1 MTSVLRDPRDDQ
13 DDQVESDEEFRA
25 TLRAFLTD
33 HQPGRRPKDP
43 AERLLWQKAWLATLF
58 DAGYAGPSWPREHG
72 GMDLGFAR
80 QVIYQEEYARAK
92 VPGPLGTG
100 LGIAA
105 PTLIKYGTPE
115 QKQRFLRPML
125 RGDSVWAQ
133 GYSEPEAGSDLPALR
148 TTARRE
154 GGGPDDPGA
163 HYAVNGQKVWNSSAD
178 IADILFTLV
187 RTGTPDSRH
196 EGISYLLI
204 DAHAPGVTVR
214 PLRDLTGDAHF
225 CEIFLDDV
233 RVPVANRIGAENGGW
248 PLVRT
253 SLGHE
258 RAAGAMNQAALYRRV
273 LDELIELAHE
283 RGATADPL
291 VRDRL
296 ADFEIRVQ
304 IMRLTGMRTIADI
317 MAKGEPGPASSTSR
331 LFIVTFEQELH
342 EFALEMLG
350 AYGILGRRDPHAVQR
365 GRWVW
370 GFLRT
375 RASSIGAGTAE
386 IQRNTIAEQVLG
398 LPRDPVLPAVG
409 RMK

>member
-1 MTSVLRDPRDDQ
+1 MSSADD
-13 DDQVESDEEFRA
+13 FRA
-25 TLRAFLTD
+25 ALRAFLTE
-33 HQPGRRPKDP
+33 HHPGRRPKDP
-43 AERLLWQKAWLATLF
+43 VARLAWQKAWLATLF
-58 DAGYAGPSWPREHG
+58 DAGYAGPGWPRAYG
-72 GMDLGFAR
+72 GMDLDFAR
-80 QVIYQEEYARAK
+80 QVIYQEEYARAR

-105 PTLIKYGTPE
+105 PTLITYGTPG
-115 QKQRFLRPML
+115 QKERFLRPML

-154 GGGPDDPGA
+154 GDA
-163 HYAVNGQKVWNSSAD
+163 YVVNGQKVWTSSAD
-178 IADILFTLV
+178 IADVLFTLV
-187 RTGTPDSRH
+187 RTGPPGSRQD
-196 EGISYLLI
+196 GISYLLI
-204 DAHAPGVTVR
+204 DAHAPGVEVR

-225 CEIFLDDV
+225 CEIFFDDV
-233 RVPVANRIGAENGGW
+233 RVPVDDRIGPENGGW

-273 LDELIELAHE
+273 LDELVELAHE

-296 ADFEIRVQ
+296 ADFEIRVT

-317 MAKGEPGPASSTSR
+317 LAKGEPGPASSTAR

-342 EFALEMLG
+342 EFALELLG
-350 AYGILGRRDPHAVQR
+350 PYGTLGRHDPHAVQR

-375 RASSIGAGTAE
+375 RASTIGAGTAE

-398 LPRDPVLPAVG
+398 LPRDPVTPTTG
-409 RMK
+409 RTP

>member
-1 MTSVLRDPRDDQ
+1 MTSTSIQ
-13 DDQVESDEEFRA
+13 DGHPVETDEQFRVR
-25 TLRAFLTD
+25 LRAFLAD
-33 HQPGRRPKDP
+33 NRPGRRPKDP
-43 AERLLWQKAWLATLF
+43 AERLSWQKAWLATLF
-58 DAGYAGPSWPREHG
+58 DAGFAGPSWPREYG
-72 GMDLGFAR
+72 GMDLSFAQ
-80 QVIYQEEYARAK
+80 QVIYQEEYARAR
-92 VPGPLGTG
+92 VPRPLGTG

-105 PTLIKYGTPE
+105 PTIIKYGSPE
-115 QKQRFLRPML
+115 QKERFLRPML
-125 RGDSVWAQ
+125 RGDKVWAQ
-133 GYSEPEAGSDLPALR
+133 GYSEPGAGSDLPALR

-154 GGGPDDPGA
+154 GGGPDDPDA
-163 HYAVNGQKVWNSSAD
+163 EYVVNGQKVWNSAAD

-187 RTGTPDSRH
+187 RTGPAGSRQ

-204 DAHAPGVTVR
+204 DANTPGVSVR

-225 CEIFLDDV
+225 CEIFFTDV
-233 RVPVANRIGAENGGW
+233 RVPVANRIGEENGGW

-296 ADFEIRVQ
+296 ADFEMRVR

-342 EFALEMLG
+342 EFALDLLG
-350 AYGILGRRDPHAVQR
+350 GYGILDRNDPHAVQR

-375 RASSIGAGTAE
+375 RASSIGAGTTE

-398 LPRDPVLPAVG
+398 LPRDPSMPSAG
-409 RMK
+409 KSR

>member
-1 MTSVLRDPRDDQ
+1 MTTTVQTPPADD
-13 DDQVESDEEFRA
+13 VETDEEFRA
-25 TLRAFLTD
+25 RLRAFLTG
-33 HQPGRRPKDP
+33 HHPGRRPKDP
-43 AERLLWQKAWLATLF
+43 AERLAWQKSWLATLF
-58 DAGYAGPSWPREHG
+58 DAGFAGPSWPRAYG
-72 GMDLGFAR
+72 GMALSFAR
-80 QVIYQEEYARAK
+80 QVIYQEEYARAR

-105 PTLIKYGTPE
+105 PTIVKYGTAE
-115 QKQRFLRPML
+115 QKERFLRPML
-125 RGDSVWAQ
+125 RGDAVWAQ

-163 HYAVNGQKVWNSSAD
+163 EYVVNGQKVWNSSAD

-187 RTGTPDSRH
+187 RTGPPGSRQ

-225 CEIFLDDV
+225 CEIFFDDV
-233 RVPVANRIGAENGGW
+233 RVPVASRIGAENGGW

-273 LDELIELAHE
+273 LDELIELARE
-283 RGATADPL
+283 RGASADPL

-296 ADFEIRVQ
+296 ADFEMRVT

-317 MAKGEPGPASSTSR
+317 MTRGEPGPASSTAR
-331 LFIVTFEQELH
+331 LFIAVFEQELH
-342 EFALEMLG
+342 EFAVELLG

-375 RASSIGAGTAE
+375 RASTIGAGTAE

-398 LPRDPVLPAVG
+398 LPRDPAMPTAE
-409 RMK
+409 RTP

>member
-1 MTSVLRDPRDDQ
+1 VAETDD
-13 DDQVESDEEFRA
+13 EFRA
-25 TLRAFLTD
+25 RLRTFLTEY
-33 HQPGRRPKDP
+33 HPGRRPKDHT
-43 AERLLWQKAWLATLF
+43 ERLAWQKKWLATLF
-58 DAGYAGPSWPREHG
+58 DGGYAGPSWPREYG
-72 GMDLGFAR
+72 GMALSFAQ
-80 QVIYQEEYARAK
+80 QVSYQEEYAKAR

-105 PTLIKYGTPE
+105 PTIIKYGTAE
-115 QKQRFLRPML
+115 QKECFLRPML
-125 RGDSVWAQ
+125 RGDMVWAQ
-133 GYSEPEAGSDLPALR
+133 GYSEPDAGSDLPALR
-148 TTARRE
+148 TTARRDGDE
-154 GGGPDDPGA
+154 
-163 HYAVNGQKVWNSSAD
+163 YVVNGQKVWTSSGD

-187 RTGTPDSRH
+187 RTGTPESRQK
-196 EGISYLLI
+196 GITYLLI

-225 CEIFLDDV
+225 CEVFLNDV
-233 RVPVANRIGAENGGW
+233 RVPVFNRIGEENEGW

-273 LDELIELAHE
+273 LDELIELARE

-296 ADFEIRVQ
+296 ADFEVRVR
-304 IMRLTGMRTIADI
+304 IMRYTGMRTIADI
-317 MAKGEPGPASSTSR
+317 IAKGEPGPGSSTSR
-331 LFIVTFEQELH
+331 LFIVTFEQDLH
-342 EFALEMLG
+342 EFAVELLG
-350 AYGILGRRDPHAVQR
+350 AYGVLGRHDPHAVQR

-375 RASSIGAGTAE
+375 RASTIGAGTAE

-398 LPRDPVLPAVG
+398 LPRDPRHELAGPL
-409 RMK
+409 

>member
-1 MTSVLRDPRDDQ
+1 MTPDDT
-13 DDQVESDEEFRA
+13 DERFRA
-25 TLRAFLTD
+25 RLRTFLTER
-33 HQPGRRPKDP
+33 HPGRRPKDP
-43 AERLLWQKAWLATLF
+43 VERIAWQKKWLATLY
-58 DAGYAGPSWPREHG
+58 DAGYAGPGWPRAYG
-72 GMDLGFAR
+72 GMDLSFAR
-80 QVIYQEEYARAK
+80 QVVYQEEYARAR

-100 LGIAA
+100 TGIAA
-105 PTLIKYGTPE
+105 PTLITYGTPG
-115 QKQRFLRPML
+115 QKERHLRPML
-125 RGDSVWAQ
+125 RGDTVWAQ

-154 GGGPDDPGA
+154 GEE
-163 HYAVNGQKVWNSSAD
+163 YVVNGQKVWNSSAD

-187 RTGTPDSRH
+187 RTGPPDSRQD
-196 EGISYLLI
+196 GISYLLI

-225 CEIFLDDV
+225 CEIFLDGV
-233 RVPVANRIGAENGGW
+233 RVPVADRIGEENGGW

-273 LDELIELAHE
+273 LDELIQLARE
-283 RGATADPL
+283 RGATADPI

-296 ADFEIRVQ
+296 ADFEIRVRV
-304 IMRLTGMRTIADI
+304 MRLTGMRTIADI
-317 MAKGEPGPASSTSR
+317 MTKGEPGPASSTAR
-331 LFIVTFEQELH
+331 LSIVTFEQELH
-342 EFALEMLG
+342 EFALDLLG
-350 AYGILGRRDPHAVQR
+350 PYGILGRGDPHAVQR

-398 LPRDPVLPAVG
+398 LPRDPAMPTTAE
-409 RMK
+409 RAR

>member
-1 MTSVLRDPRDDQ
+1 MTAA
-13 DDQVESDEEFRA
+13 ETDEQFR
-25 TLRAFLTD
+25 TRLRAFLTQ
-33 HQPGRRPKDP
+33 HHPGRRPKDP
-43 AERLLWQKAWLATLF
+43 AERLAWQKNWLRTLY
-58 DAGYAGPSWPREHG
+58 DAGYAGPSWPREYG
-72 GMDLGFAR
+72 GMDLPFAR
-80 QVIYQEEYARAK
+80 QVGYQEEYARAR

-105 PTLIKYGTPE
+105 PTLIRYGTPE
-115 QKQRFLRPML
+115 QKERFLRPML
-125 RGDSVWAQ
+125 RGDKVWAQ

-163 HYAVNGQKVWNSSAD
+163 EYVVNGQKVWNSSAD

-187 RTGTPDSRH
+187 RTGPPDSRQD
-196 EGISYLLI
+196 GISYLLI

-225 CEIFLDDV
+225 CEIFFDDV
-233 RVPVANRIGAENGGW
+233 RVPVADRIGVENGGW

-283 RGATADPL
+283 RGASADPL
-291 VRDRL
+291 VCDRL
-296 ADFEIRVQ
+296 ADFEIRVT

-342 EFALEMLG
+342 EFAMELLG
-350 AYGILGRRDPHAVQR
+350 PYGILGRRDPHAVQR

-375 RASSIGAGTAE
+375 RASTIGAGTAE

-398 LPRDPVLPAVG
+398 LPRDPAMPATG
-409 RMK
+409 RTR

>member
-1 MTSVLRDPRDDQ
+1 MTLTFSEE
-13 DDQVESDEEFRA
+13 QVETDEEFRA
-25 TLRAFLTD
+25 RLRAFLTD
-33 HQPGRRPKDP
+33 HHPGRRPKDP
-43 AERLLWQKAWLATLF
+43 AARLAWQKAWLATLF
-58 DAGYAGPSWPREHG
+58 DAGYAGPSWPREYG
-72 GMDLGFAR
+72 GMGLSFGR
-80 QVIYQEEYARAK
+80 QVIYQEEYARAR

-105 PTLIKYGTPE
+105 PTIIKYGTAE
-115 QKQRFLRPML
+115 QKQRFLAPML
-125 RGDSVWAQ
+125 RGDMVWAQ
-133 GYSEPEAGSDLPALR
+133 GYSEPGAGSDLPALR
-148 TTARRE
+148 TSARLE
-154 GGGPDDPGA
+154 GGGPDDPDA
-163 HYAVNGQKVWNSSAD
+163 AYVVNGQKVWNSAAD
-178 IADILFTLV
+178 IADIIFTLV
-187 RTGTPDSRH
+187 RTGPPGSRQ

-204 DAHAPGVTVR
+204 DAHAPGVSVR

-225 CEIFLDDV
+225 CEIFFSDV
-233 RVPVANRIGAENGGW
+233 RVPAANRIGTENGGW

-258 RAAGAMNQAALYRRV
+258 RAAGAMNQAAMYRRV

-296 ADFEIRVQ
+296 ADFEIRVS

-331 LFIVTFEQELH
+331 LFIVTFEQDLH
-342 EFALEMLG
+342 EFAVDMLG
-350 AYGILGRRDPHAVQR
+350 AYGVLGRRDPHAVQR

-375 RASSIGAGTAE
+375 RASTIGAGTAE

-398 LPRDPVLPAVG
+398 LPRDPAMPSVG
-409 RMK
+409 RTR

>member
-1 MTSVLRDPRDDQ
+1 MTLTFTEE
-13 DDQVESDEEFRA
+13 QVETDEQFRA
-25 TLRAFLTD
+25 RLRAFLTD
-33 HQPGRRPKDP
+33 HHPGRRPKDP
-43 AERLLWQKAWLATLF
+43 AERLAWQKAWLATLF
-58 DAGYAGPSWPREHG
+58 DAGYAGPSWPREYG
-72 GMDLGFAR
+72 GMGLSFGR
-80 QVIYQEEYARAK
+80 QVIYQEEYARAR

-105 PTLIKYGTPE
+105 PTIIKYGTAE
-115 QKQRFLRPML
+115 QKQRFLAPML
-125 RGDSVWAQ
+125 RGDMVWAQ
-133 GYSEPEAGSDLPALR
+133 GYSEPGAGSDLPALR
-148 TTARRE
+148 TSARLE
-154 GGGPDDPGA
+154 GGGPDDPDA
-163 HYAVNGQKVWNSSAD
+163 EYVVNGQKVWNSAAE
-178 IADILFTLV
+178 IADIIFTLV
-187 RTGTPDSRH
+187 RTGPPGSRQ

-204 DAHAPGVTVR
+204 DAHAPGVSVR

-225 CEIFLDDV
+225 CEIFFSDV
-233 RVPVANRIGAENGGW
+233 RVPVADRIGTENGGW

-258 RAAGAMNQAALYRRV
+258 RAAGAMNQAAMYRRV

-283 RGATADPL
+283 RGATSDPL

-296 ADFEIRVQ
+296 ADFEIRVS

-331 LFIVTFEQELH
+331 LFIVTFEQDLH
-342 EFALEMLG
+342 EFAVDMLG
-350 AYGILGRRDPHAVQR
+350 AYGVLDRRDPHAVQR

-375 RASSIGAGTAE
+375 RASTIGAGTAE

-398 LPRDPVLPAVG
+398 LPRDPAMPSVG
-409 RMK
+409 RTR

>member
-1 MTSVLRDPRDDQ
+1 MTDA
-13 DDQVESDEEFRA
+13 FRA
-25 TLRAFLTD
+25 RLRAFLTD
-33 HQPGRRPKDP
+33 HHPGRRPKSR
-43 AERLLWQKAWLATLF
+43 AESLAWRKAWLATLY
-58 DAGYAGPSWPREHG
+58 DAGWAGPSWPREHG
-72 GMDLGFAR
+72 GLDLDFAH
-80 QVIYQEEYARAK
+80 QVVYQEEYARAR

-105 PTLIKYGTPE
+105 PTLIRYGTEE
-115 QKQRFLRPML
+115 QKARHLRPML
-125 RGDSVWAQ
+125 RGDQVWAQ

-148 TTARRE
+148 TTARRD
-154 GGGPDDPGA
+154 GDT
-163 HYAVNGQKVWNSSAD
+163 YVVNGQKVWNSSAD

-187 RTGTPDSRH
+187 RTGPPNSRQD
-196 EGISYLLI
+196 GISYLLI

-233 RVPVANRIGAENGGW
+233 RVPVADRIGPENGGW

-258 RAAGAMNQAALYRRV
+258 RAAGAMNQAARYRRV
-273 LDELIELAHE
+273 LDELIDLAHE

-296 ADFEIRVQ
+296 ADFEMRVR
-304 IMRLTGMRTIADI
+304 IMRLTGMRTISDI
-317 MAKGEPGPASSTSR
+317 LTKGEPGPASSTSR
-331 LFIVTFEQELH
+331 LYIALFEQDLH
-342 EFALEMLG
+342 EFAVDLLG
-350 AYGILGRRDPHAVQR
+350 PYGTLDRRDPHAVER

-375 RASSIGAGTAE
+375 RASTIGAGTAE
-386 IQRNTIAEQVLG
+386 IQRNTIAERVLG
-398 LPRDPVLPAVG
+398 LPRG
-409 RMK
+409 TG